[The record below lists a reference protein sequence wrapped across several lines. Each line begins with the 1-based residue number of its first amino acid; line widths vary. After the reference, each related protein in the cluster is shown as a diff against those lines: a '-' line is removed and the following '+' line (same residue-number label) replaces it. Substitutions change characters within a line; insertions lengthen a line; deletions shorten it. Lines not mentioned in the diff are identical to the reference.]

1 MTRPFAALAL
11 GCLAIL
17 AEPSAA
23 AEKSASAQTD
33 PTIAKLS
40 QFIGGAW
47 VNDNPNFKIE
57 IRYQWVFNKTAIRS
71 TGIIDKGGPH
81 ETAIE
86 STVGWDPARK
96 VAYYVDFHGGQ
107 TVFNGTAKLEGDE
120 IHFDFV
126 TLIGPPAKWRSVG
139 KLPTPDQYEFTIFSE
154 KDGKWTPA
162 HEIKLHRVKQ

>member
-1 MTRPFAALAL
+1 MGKMTRPFAALAL

-17 AEPSAA
+17 ADPSAA
-23 AEKSASAQTD
+23 AEKSASAPSD

-40 QFIGGAW
+40 QFIGGVW

-57 IRYQWVFNKTAIRS
+57 IRYQWVFNKSAIRS

-96 VAYYVDFHGGQ
+96 VAYYIDFHGGQ
-107 TVFNGTAKLEGDE
+107 TVFHLHLHLLGGRPMTW
-120 IHFDFV
+120 
-126 TLIGPPAKWRSVG
+126 PPG
-139 KLPTPDQYEFTIFSE
+139 
-154 KDGKWTPA
+154 
-162 HEIKLHRVKQ
+162 